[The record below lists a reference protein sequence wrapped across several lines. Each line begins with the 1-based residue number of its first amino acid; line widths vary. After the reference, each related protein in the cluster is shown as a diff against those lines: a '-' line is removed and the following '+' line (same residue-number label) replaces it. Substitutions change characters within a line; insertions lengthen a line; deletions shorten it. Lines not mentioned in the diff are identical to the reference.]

1 MIVILAF
8 KYLISLVLTFAI
20 MRKTIQWAIL
30 GVILS
35 AVIFLGI
42 YIGGKDFFHKQ
53 NTMNQGIDSVRVF
66 YGNSFH
72 TIYISDT
79 LSFAGEPIPVD
90 DSIVRKHLKYIIAN
104 NMNWFPRAYNELVQ
118 YPEVF
123 YSIKQRLISLGVPP
137 DFIYLAFNESHLE
150 NVTSTNGMC
159 GIWQLEANTARR
171 FGLNV
176 NSVNDERLQI
186 VKSTVAAANYLNYLH
201 SLYGDWIIAAA
212 AYNTG
217 PGVINYN
224 IQYLKVKNMNQ
235 FFQNYP
241 MSDYVMHIVAFK
253 IIFNYANSQLS
264 NGIQT
269 AANSR

>member
-1 MIVILAF
+1 
-8 KYLISLVLTFAI
+8 

-35 AVIFLGI
+35 AGI
-42 YIGGKDFFHKQ
+42 YLGEKGFFHKQ
-53 NTMNQGIDSVRVF
+53 NTMDHCIDSVRVF
-66 YGNSFH
+66 YGSAYH
-72 TIYISDT
+72 TIYITDT
-79 LSFAGEPIPVD
+79 LDFAGESIPVG

-123 YSIKQRLISLGVPP
+123 NSIRQRLISLSVPP
-137 DFIYLAFNESHLE
+137 DFIYLAFDESHLE

-176 NSVNDERLQI
+176 DAANDERLQI
-186 VKSTVAAANYLNYLH
+186 ARSTVAAANYLSYLH
-201 SLYGDWIIAAA
+201 SLYGDWIMAAA

-253 IIFNYANSQLS
+253 IIFNYANTQLTNS
-264 NGIQT
+264 TQT
-269 AANSR
+269 VANIR